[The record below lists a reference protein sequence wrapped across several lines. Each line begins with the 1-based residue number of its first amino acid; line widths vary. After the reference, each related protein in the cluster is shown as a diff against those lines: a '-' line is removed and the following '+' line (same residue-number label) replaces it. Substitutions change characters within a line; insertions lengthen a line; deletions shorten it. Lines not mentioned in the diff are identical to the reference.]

1 MPKEAMM
8 FLLIISTALL
18 ILSLF
23 KPRKVKYIKKEPTKE
38 MLLEYADEQ
47 IASKAQDLLK
57 IEKAIERS
65 QKELSSSQKK
75 VAGIKKLLDSMS
87 YATITYLSG
96 ESTAKTIAA
105 ELAKVESIAEK
116 EGIPLLSETDA
127 DLKCFELKE
136 LKALYKA
143 NEKSIK
149 KLTEDYQTNYRT
161 KSNATIYKL
170 MVMALDAEFRL
181 ILQKLR
187 YGKMEN
193 AVEAVKS
200 IIAKYYVIATEGNQT
215 IVSTLNRFIGQLEY
229 YYIEAV
235 KIEYEAYVQEERAKE
250 EQRAIREQMK
260 QEAEERKR
268 LEAEKKKVENEE
280 KKYHQ
285 EMQRVRDQIAAS
297 ADQTEIEKLNAK
309 IVELTAKLNAVEEKK
324 EEIINLQNGKAGTV
338 YVISNIGSFGDDV
351 FKVGMTRRL
360 DPQERINE
368 LGDASVPFPFD
379 VHSFIFSE
387 NAPALE
393 HALHQELDSRRVNKV
408 NLRKEFFRISLDELE
423 ELVSRIDPSA
433 PFKRTILAEQYRQ
446 SA

>member
-1 MPKEAMM
+1 M
-8 FLLIISTALL
+8 STTEIVIMVVAVCFV
-18 ILSLF
+18 LF
-23 KPRKVKYIKKEPTKE
+23 IGKPRKIKYVKVEPTKE

-47 IASKAQDLLK
+47 IASKAQNLLK
-57 IEKAIERS
+57 MEKSIQRAE
-65 QKELSSSQKK
+65 KELSSSQKK
-75 VAGIKKLLDSMS
+75 VAGIKRLLDSMS

-105 ELAKVESIAEK
+105 ELAKVESIAK
-116 EGIPLLSETDA
+116 QEGIPLLSETDA

-187 YGKMEN
+187 YGKIEN
-193 AVEAVKS
+193 AVESVKS
-200 IIAKYYVIATEGNQT
+200 IIAKYYVIATEGNQS

-229 YYIEAV
+229 FYIEAI

-260 QEAEERKR
+260 QEADERKR
-268 LEAEKKKVENEE
+268 LEAERKKVEAEE
-280 KKYHQ
+280 KKYLQ
-285 EMQRVRDQIAAS
+285 EMQRVRDQIS
-297 ADQTEIEKLNAK
+297 QSSDQTEIEKLNAR
-309 IVELTAKLNAVEEKK
+309 IAELTAQLNTVEEKK
-324 EEIINLQNGKAGTV
+324 EEIVNLQNGKAGTV

-387 NAPALE
+387 DAPALE
-393 HALHQELDSRRVNKV
+393 HALHQELNNRRVNKV

-423 ELVSRIDPSA
+423 ELVARIDPSA